1 MVLTWSPGRRWKN
14 SSDALEGDQKPKS
27 ENILRMG
34 KFVKVFQLH
43 WELDQAGIPIDGV
56 SGPPWRIDFRP
67 EATPAQR
74 QQADTILAQM
84 LSSSETEWDQR
95 AKRRQANEALA
106 GQGAEQM
113 MRGILRAVYQS
124 LAEIRGKLGLPVR
137 SWAKMIEAIS
147 ADIDTGG
154 AD

>member
-1 MVLTWSPGRRWKN
+1 M
-14 SSDALEGDQKPKS
+14 
-27 ENILRMG
+27 
-34 KFVKVFQLH
+34 KVFQLH
-43 WELDQAGIPIDGV
+43 WELEHAGIPIDGV

-84 LSSSETEWDQR
+84 LASSETEWDQR

-106 GQGAEQM
+106 GQDAEQM
-113 MRGILRAVYQS
+113 MLRGILRAVYQS
-124 LAEIRGKLGLPVR
+124 LAEIRSKLGLPVR
-137 SWAKMIEAIS
+137 SWARMIETIRE
-147 ADIDTGG
+147 DIDAGG